1 MNFLLSTLNI
11 GGIDI
16 VSKFKDIVSAFQI
29 KDAIEILI
37 LTVIFFFAFRFLKG
51 RKAGALIL
59 GIAICFVV
67 LVLSEIFEFRALYSI
82 FSGIIS
88 SGALVVFV
96 IFQPEIRE
104 ALERIGSGSIHGLV
118 NLSDRRKKDELYFNV
133 VENICSAVREHS
145 ADSTGA
151 LIVVERTTRI
161 SDIAS
166 TGIKINANV
175 SSSLLRNIFFNKA
188 PLHDGAVVI
197 EEGRIAAAGCFL
209 PLTRRT
215 DIDSD
220 LGTRH
225 RAAIG
230 MSEVSDA
237 IIIVV
242 SEETGGISVAFDC
255 ELTTGYTP
263 EALRVFLM
271 ENLVKSFSG
280 K

>member
-133 VENICSAVREHS
+133 VENICSAVRELS

-215 DIDSD
+215 DIDPD

-271 ENLVKSFSG
+271 ENLVKSFNG